1 MANLYILP
9 VSTFIDGPLG
19 PAPAGLFFGSPAP
32 QEHQVNAGCYS
43 VLGLLI
49 NMVAPVTESLRV
61 ALSSFRQLY
70 DLLGDCVSGW
80 GNWPVRMLEGHQG
93 HLESDAQEAVSLG
106 GKSVALQVVPDRQG

>member
-1 MANLYILP
+1 M
-9 VSTFIDGPLG
+9 
-19 PAPAGLFFGSPAP
+19 
-32 QEHQVNAGCYS
+32 
-43 VLGLLI
+43 I

-93 HLESDAQEAVSLG
+93 HLESDAQEAGGLG
-106 GKSVALQVVPDRQG
+106 GKSVALQVVPDWHG